1 MSKKA
6 VVPLLTVATMV
17 MMALPVVS
25 ALRGG
30 RAAATE
36 PSTPPVCAGYVALTF
51 DDGPTETTRDLLE
64 LLDQRGVRA
73 TMFDIGS
80 QAEAHPE
87 LVKAQ
92 LDGGHA
98 VENHSQTHPDLR
110 AVTAAEVTDEASRAQ
125 AALRNAGANPSWF
138 RAPYGYTDERVATAV
153 RAAGLQEVLWTTDTF
168 DWKESSVSEVVDR
181 ALHVQPG
188 GIILMHD
195 GHERTL
201 QALPAIL
208 DGLATRGLCTGKIV
222 PDTADH
228 SPDDWADNTFQA
240 KAGAWDA

>member
-6 VVPLLTVATMV
+6 LVPLLTAATVV
-17 MMALPVVS
+17 MMALPVVG

-30 RAAATE
+30 RAEATE
-36 PSTPPVCAGYVALTF
+36 RGTPAGCTGYVALTF
-51 DDGPTETTRDLLE
+51 DDGPTPVTRDLLE
-64 LLDQRGVRA
+64 LLDRRGVRA

-80 QAEAHPE
+80 NVEAHPE

-110 AVTAAEVTDEASRAQ
+110 TITDAEVTGEISHAQ
-125 AALRNAGANPSWF
+125 AELRAAGANPSWF
-138 RAPYGYTDERVATAV
+138 RAPYGYTDARVAAAA
-153 RAAGLQEVLWTTDTF
+153 RDAGLQEVLWTTDTF

-181 ALHVQPG
+181 ALKVEPG

-195 GHERTL
+195 GHQRTL

-208 DGLATRGLCTGKIV
+208 DGLAARRLCLGKVV

-228 SPDDWADNTFQA
+228 WPDDWTDNTFRA

>member
-6 VVPLLTVATMV
+6 VVPLLTAATMV
-17 MMALPVVS
+17 MMALPVVG

-36 PSTPPVCAGYVALTF
+36 PTPLPVCTGYVALTF
-51 DDGPTETTRDLLE
+51 DDGPTPTTRDLLE

-80 QAEAHPE
+80 QAEAYPE

-110 AVTAAEVTDEASRAQ
+110 TITTAEVTDEVSRAQ
-125 AALRNAGANPSWF
+125 AALRDAGANPSWF
-138 RAPYGYTDERVATAV
+138 RAPYGYTDERVAAAV
-153 RAAGLQEVLWTTDTF
+153 RAGGLQEVLWTTDTF

-181 ALHVQPG
+181 ALQVQPG

-195 GHERTL
+195 GYKRTL

-208 DGLATRGLCTGKIV
+208 DGLAARGLCTGKIV
-222 PDTADH
+222 PDTADRW
-228 SPDDWADNTFQA
+228 PDGWADNTFRA